1 MSSKN
6 ADDAGRSGQYFNK
19 KTTKP
24 EFVGGFSTS
33 AQIDYIKL
41 DRETQLN
48 YVPAR
53 RSFANQIEEQA
64 RNRLNVIQ
72 AAYHTDMTQYKRL
85 MTYKQSKPKSSRDRD
100 FHATNVSK

>member
-6 ADDAGRSGQYFNK
+6 ADDVGRPGRYFNK

-24 EFVGGFSTS
+24 EFSGFSAS
-33 AQIDYIKL
+33 AKIDYLKL

-100 FHATNVSK
+100 LHATNVSK